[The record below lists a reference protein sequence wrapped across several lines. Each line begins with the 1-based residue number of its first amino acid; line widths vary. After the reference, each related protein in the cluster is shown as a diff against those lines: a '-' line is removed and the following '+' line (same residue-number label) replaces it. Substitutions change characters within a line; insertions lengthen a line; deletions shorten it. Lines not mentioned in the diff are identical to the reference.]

1 MSFNNMRK
9 QFAQEWKTADV
20 HEWSQAL
27 SVTILDEFPDLPAKI
42 NELEP
47 NFPAAK
53 AKISQ
58 QLFPHDV
65 YVASFLRMCESR
77 QNMKDNDVLGIS
89 CGGCLVMLYCLVA
102 HYKFDPSLVAIFHD
116 TMYDMGTTCL
126 QGYTHRMLSVII
138 ALTRDMQAS
147 RAGIMRNASDLCSSS
162 SSTDDCS
169 VCTPMVTHMTK
180 PEEKGISDAATRRAT
195 TVSVPMAS
203 QQTTTFVPVQLT
215 KSQME
220 QQQIQLRSLA
230 EAQKRQAS
238 MQQQQR
244 QQQQET
250 TRHVVASVM
259 HGTQIDVAPYQAQPG
274 VRLAS
279 SSVVQPNQDG
289 TLFSGEFI

>member
-47 NFPAAK
+47 NFPVAK

-89 CGGCLVMLYCLVA
+89 CGGCLVMLYCLIA

-169 VCTPMVTHMTK
+169 VCAPMMTHVAK
-180 PEEKGISDAATRRAT
+180 PEGISDAATRRLT

-238 MQQQQR
+238 VQQQQR